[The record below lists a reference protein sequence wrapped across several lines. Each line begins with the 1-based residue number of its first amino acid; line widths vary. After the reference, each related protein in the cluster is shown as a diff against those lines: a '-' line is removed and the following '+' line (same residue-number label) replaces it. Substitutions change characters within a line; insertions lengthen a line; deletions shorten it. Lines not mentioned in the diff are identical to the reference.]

1 MALHSTSNVSSWNCH
16 RIERIRS
23 RPTGVTSGF
32 YSVVSISIFHQ
43 AGQQVHNGG
52 YVYFASVLWYC
63 VPSPINPAVE
73 NAWSCHCPSSRR
85 FARRRPMDE
94 HCKKPLLV
102 FYQFLKKCLQRHK
115 SCLFEN
121 SCGMFKEDFSP
132 TTTSIHRLQ
141 PVIPLLITPNLIN
154 SLYWSF

>member
-85 FARRRPMDE
+85 FARRRPMAE

-102 FYQFLKKCLQRHK
+102 FLSIPKKMSSTSQIMFIWKLLRDVQRG
-115 SCLFEN
+115 F
-121 SCGMFKEDFSP
+121 FS
-132 TTTSIHRLQ
+132 HDY
-141 PVIPLLITPNLIN
+141 NY
-154 SLYWSF
+154 SLTAPCHSSFDYT